1 MSQGQ
6 LAFRDSVGDED
17 VVIAGVKVG
26 NVTKMKLNRL
36 LLENVQ
42 LRGEKRMEEI
52 KIGQVRFRHKC
63 RRKREIR
70 LLQSDLNA
78 FLNRSEAQEN
88 SVIDTNIETALGN
101 EDGFNFRKE
110 FRDVWRSDWR

>member
-42 LRGEKRMEEI
+42 LRGENRMEEM
-52 KIGQVRFRHKC
+52 KIGQVGFRHKC
-63 RRKREIR
+63 QRKQEI
-70 LLQSDLNA
+70 
-78 FLNRSEAQEN
+78 
-88 SVIDTNIETALGN
+88 
-101 EDGFNFRKE
+101 
-110 FRDVWRSDWR
+110 